1 MFNKL
6 WFPLIVHLVLVIIF
20 TYIGIISLKVNDKHS
35 KVLRVVALAGIFTI
49 VMLTVWLFITFSN
62 A

>member
-1 MFNKL
+1 MINKL
-6 WFPLIVHLVLVIIF
+6 WFPLIVHLLLVIIF

-35 KVLRVVALAGIFTI
+35 KVLRIVALTGILTI
-49 VMLTVWLFITFSN
+49 VMLTVWLFMAFSN

>member
-6 WFPLIVHLVLVIIF
+6 WFPLIVHLMLVIIF
-20 TYIGIISLKVNDKHS
+20 TYIGIISLKVNNKHS
-35 KVLRVVALAGIFTI
+35 KVLRIVALTGILTI
-49 VMLTVWLFITFSN
+49 VMLTVWLFIAFSN

>member
-6 WFPLIVHLVLVIIF
+6 WFPLIVHLMLVIIF
-20 TYIGIISLKVNDKHS
+20 TYIGIISLKVNNKHS
-35 KVLRVVALAGIFTI
+35 KVLRIVALTGILTI
-49 VMLTVWLFITFSN
+49 VMLTVVLFIAFSN